1 MNWTER
7 IFKLREHNTNVRT
20 ELVAGLT
27 TFLSMAYIMF
37 VNPSILGMRACPR
50 ARSLSPP
57 A

>member
-37 VNPSILGMRACPR
+37 VNPSFNF
-50 ARSLSPP
+50 S
-57 A
+57 